1 MDSSLFAAID
11 IGAATIVT
19 LVGVF
24 AIVAALALYL
34 ITIAVI
40 LKEVSFNVGTVLIGV
55 RSIAAQTAPLGPV
68 LRDIV
73 NDIRGIEDD
82 LEGVLGTAAPR
93 RHARR

>member
-1 MDSSLFAAID
+1 MIAAID
-11 IGAATIVT
+11 IGAATVVT

-55 RSIAAQTAPLGPV
+55 RSIAAQTAPLAPV
-68 LRDIV
+68 VRDILT
-73 NDIRGIEDD
+73 DIKGIDED
-82 LEGVLGTAAPR
+82 LHAVLGSAAPR

>member
-1 MDSSLFAAID
+1 MLAAVD
-11 IGAATIVT
+11 VGAATVVT

-55 RSIAAQTAPLGPV
+55 RSIAAQTAPLAPV
-68 LRDIV
+68 VRDLL
-73 NDIRGIEDD
+73 NDIRGIDDD
-82 LEGVLGTAAPR
+82 LHAVLGTAAPR

>member
-1 MDSSLFAAID
+1 METSLIAAID
-11 IGAATIVT
+11 LGAATVVT

-55 RSIAAQTAPLGPV
+55 RSIAAQTAPLAPV

-73 NDIRGIEDD
+73 NDIRGIDED
-82 LEGVLGTAAPR
+82 LEAVLGPVSPR

>member
-1 MDSSLFAAID
+1 MFAAVD
-11 IGAATIVT
+11 LGAATVVT

-68 LRDIV
+68 VRDLL
-73 NDIRGIEDD
+73 NDIRGIDDD
-82 LEGVLGTAAPR
+82 LHAVLGTAAPR